1 MGGTAVVVGI
11 VIVEVKEVVVEE
23 AVIIVEVKEA
33 MVVRIL

>member
-1 MGGTAVVVGI
+1 MVVGI